1 MDRRS
6 VARALRGGPRYIA
19 KKGFIKALG
28 VGARYRKKR
37 FADLCARGTVGGAD
51 VWGSWSPT
59 GLKRSAFAAREE
71 LARPAIEQADRFISG
86 EMLLFGRLVT
96 FREKDEEE
104 YPWHRDFINGV
115 SYEPTLYTH
124 VARPGQD
131 EIKVPWEFGRM
142 HAAVHLALAW
152 RETKR
157 DEYGNEL
164 RALVRSFARENPV
177 GFGVQW
183 VCAMEVGIRIFNVL
197 QAYAIIA
204 DLLDP
209 CDDLHRFVP
218 QLAWEHG
225 EFLYANLETDAR
237 LYENNHY
244 VADLLGLAAIG
255 TMMPDL
261 DRSHRWRDYARGEL
275 ERVVRKQVLL
285 DGTAFEGSVRYA
297 RLIWELFAF
306 SGLLYR
312 RNGVEMSEQYW
323 QKLADLAQFLRWM
336 TPPSGTSIQIGDN
349 DSGRALFL
357 TEQSYADL
365 RYAKHAVDGVF
376 PDDAVPDAFLFAGI
390 GSSDEGTGCAQGLR
404 VFSDGRLAVYRDR
417 QVFLCLSATDPHRFD
432 VPGHA
437 HGDKLSIALEWRGRP
452 FIVDAGTGDYTR
464 DLALRDALRSVA
476 AHSTIQ
482 VGGEEQ
488 NEFEGVFWSRPNGK
502 TSIGGGISPDEIVL
516 EGQHDCYRER
526 FGIVHR
532 RRVVCRPDALEV
544 VIEDALDGW
553 VPGMEAAI
561 RFVLDPRVEV
571 VSLEGNFVQLRYGD
585 AALSLTCSGN
595 ISVEDGLFSPEY
607 SHVLDTRVLVC
618 SVVADCFTTLIDLV
632 G

>member
-1 MDRRS
+1 MDRHS
-6 VARALRGGPRYIA
+6 TARAFRGGPKYIA
-19 KKGFIKALG
+19 KKGLIKALG
-28 VGARYRKKR
+28 AGARYRKKR
-37 FADLCARGTVGGAD
+37 FANLCVRGILGGAD
-51 VWGSWSPT
+51 VWGSWCPASLGQP
-59 GLKRSAFAAREE
+59 AFARQEE
-71 LARPAIEQADRFISG
+71 LARLAIEQADHFIAG
-86 EMLLFGRLVT
+86 RMLLFGQLVA
-96 FREKDEEE
+96 FREEGGGE
-104 YPWHRDFINGV
+104 YPWHRDFVNGAP
-115 SYEPTLYTH
+115 YGQTLYTH

-152 RETKR
+152 RETSR

-164 RALVRSFARENPV
+164 RALLRSFARENPV

-183 VCAMEVGIRIFNVL
+183 VCAMEVGIRIFNIL
-197 QAYAIIA
+197 QAYAIVA
-204 DLLDP
+204 DFLDSR
-209 CDDLHRFVP
+209 DDLHRLVP
-218 QLAWEHG
+218 RLAWEHG

-312 RNGVEMSEQYW
+312 RNGIEMSEQYW
-323 QKLADLAQFLRWM
+323 QKLADLAQFLCWM

-365 RYAKHAVDGVF
+365 RYAKHAIDGVF
-376 PDDAVPDAFLFAGI
+376 PDDAVPDAFLFAGV
-390 GSSDEGTGCAQGLR
+390 GSSEEGVGCVQGLQ
-404 VFSDGRLAVYRDR
+404 VFPDGRLAVYRDR
-417 QVFLCLSATDPHRFD
+417 QVFLCLSAVDPHRFD
-432 VPGHA
+432 VPGHG

-464 DLALRDALRSVA
+464 DPALRDALRSVT

-488 NEFEGVFWSRPNGK
+488 NEFEGVFWSRSNGK
-502 TSIGGGISPDEIVL
+502 TSIGGGISSDGIVL

-532 RRVVCRPDALEV
+532 RRVVYRPDAVGVL
-544 VIEDALDGW
+544 IEDALDGW
-553 VPGMEAAI
+553 VPGMEATI

-571 VSLEGNFVQLRYGD
+571 VSLEGNSVRLRHGD
-585 AALSLTCSGN
+585 VALSLTCSGN

-607 SHVLDTRVLVC
+607 SRVLDTRVLAC